1 MKPLLAIM
9 GPTATG
15 KSELGVRLAQELDGE
30 VVNADALQVYRHL
43 DIGTAKPSTTMREA
57 VPHHLVDVLDPD
69 EVYSAGEF
77 VRRARAVID
86 DIRGRGR
93 TAILVGGSGLYLR
106 SLIEGLSPMP
116 EIDPEIRLRVRE
128 RCEAI
133 GPQALLGE
141 LRPLDPATAERLQPA
156 DRQRIQRALEV
167 VLSSGRPLSSWIA
180 ERPTGTE
187 PLPTVRIGLTLE
199 RAILYDRISCR
210 IQQMVERGWV
220 AEVVELLRLGYAPE
234 APAFQAIGYR
244 QIVRHVVGEWSLKS
258 AMEDTVR
265 ATRRYAKRQLTWF
278 RRERDIRWFPAQD
291 LEHSVP
297 TLVHEFSDV

>member
-15 KSELGVRLAQELDGE
+15 KSELGVRLAQALDGE
-30 VVNADALQVYRHL
+30 VVNADALQVYRRL
-43 DIGTAKPSTTMREA
+43 DIGTAKPTDAMRSA

-69 EVYSAGEF
+69 QVYSAGEF
-77 VRRARAVID
+77 VRRARTVIEE
-86 DIRGRGR
+86 IRGRGR
-93 TAILVGGSGLYLR
+93 TAILVGGSGLYIR

-116 EIDPEIRLRVRE
+116 EIDPEVRQRVRE

-133 GPQALLGE
+133 GPQALLEE
-141 LRPLDPATAERLQPA
+141 LRPLDPVTAERLEPA

-167 VLSSGRPLSSWIA
+167 VLASGKPLSSWIA
-180 ERPTGTE
+180 ERPSGRQ
-187 PLPTVRIGLTLE
+187 PLPAVRIGLTLE

-220 AEVVELLRLGYAPE
+220 AEVVELLRLGYEPE

-244 QIVRHVVGEWSLKS
+244 QIVRHVVGEWSLN
-258 AMEDTVR
+258 AALEDTVR

-291 LEHSVP
+291 QESIVP
-297 TLVHEFSDV
+297 TLVHEFSDL